1 MSQIGD
7 RKVRLHVIEMR
18 DEAEDVILGQ
28 ERVEARGIENLEFHV
43 SGSVKDSSGGILRV
57 RSCQE
62 GDCLGWIAT

>member
-1 MSQIGD
+1 MSQVGD

-28 ERVEARGIENLEFHV
+28 EARGIENLEFHV